1 MGNDN
6 SYVMRKFFYLENS
19 QLITNLRLGKRIEQW
34 LGTTK
39 EQGETVVKWL
49 SIESQ
54 KDGTYM
60 VTYLEVFDEGSE
72 DFLDIYEFSAPD
84 PDLEF
89 GRSDSFVTYEEA
101 LEFSRQRYGCRDDK
115 FVTAGQIQE
124 EYRLYLLSRNE

>member
-1 MGNDN
+1 MGI
-6 SYVMRKFFYLENS
+6 YLENS
-19 QLITNLRLGKRIEQW
+19 QLITYLRLGKRIEQW

-39 EQGETVVKWL
+39 EQEETIIKWL
-49 SIESQ
+49 SIELQ
-54 KDGTYM
+54 KDGSYG
-60 VTYLEVFDEGSE
+60 VTYLEVFDEGNE

-89 GRSDSFVTYEEA
+89 GESDSFATCEEA
-101 LEFSRQRYGCRDDK
+101 LEFSRQKYGCRDDK